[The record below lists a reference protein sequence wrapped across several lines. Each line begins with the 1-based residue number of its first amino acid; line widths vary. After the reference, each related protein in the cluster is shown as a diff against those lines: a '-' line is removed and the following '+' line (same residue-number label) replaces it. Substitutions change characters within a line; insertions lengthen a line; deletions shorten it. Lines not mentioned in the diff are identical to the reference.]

1 MTEVLEILKYV
12 IPSLVVLGAVYLM
25 LREFVRRE
33 ERKMLFEM
41 RNTRQKSTFPVR
53 LQAYERMIL
62 LLERISPENL
72 IMRVNKSGM
81 DAQQLKAALIRVIRE
96 EYEHNLSQQLYIS
109 NEAWARVRNAKEA
122 MINMINASGSEM
134 KDQATAADLTSTLFE
149 KYLNQKKTGIASSM
163 EFIKAEMRK
172 EFA

>member
-33 ERKMLFEM
+33 ERKMFFEM
-41 RNTRQKSTFPVR
+41 KSARQKSTLPVR

-72 IMRVNKSGM
+72 VMRVNKAGM
-81 DAQQLKAALIRVIRE
+81 DAQQLKGALIRAIRE

-109 NEAWARVRNAKEA
+109 NEAWSRVRNAKEA

-134 KDQATAADLTSTLFE
+134 KDKATAADFTGTLFE
-149 KYLNQKKTGIASSM
+149 KYLNQKKTTISSSM
-163 EFIKAEMRK
+163 DFIKEEMRK